1 MIENNIPDV
10 MRGVIKAQAKIDN
23 GARMA
28 RDEMMNQLI
37 QLAKEQIKGKRQPG
51 DKAESGKPPMNRTG
65 NLRRSIKGEKMREG
79 FATYSAIVG
88 PTIIY
93 GRRVELG
100 GGNWP
105 TGTKFPYMKPAWERF
120 RPMALGIIR
129 KHLALQEATM
139 AEFFP
144 PVLFEIKASATE
156 ALATFGKVNKELATM
171 EKNGVLA
178 SGALGKME
186 KASKLAGTALL
197 GLGGAFAIFGV
208 ASVATLDKVEKSQAN
223 LEVAIKNTGVSFEAA
238 KPYVDSHAKSMMA
251 LGFTYDDT
259 YAALAKM
266 TAASGSPKVAL
277 ESLGVAADLAR
288 AKQISLAEAGTL
300 VARASIGQ
308 AKGLGDLGIAL
319 GKTLPKG
326 ASMAQIFKAIEDR
339 VGGAAKAFKNT
350 LSGGIAVAQA
360 NFQALQ
366 IEVGTA
372 LVPSLIKVTDWI
384 TNVGIPK
391 FGEFFNFVKD
401 NKGIFEGFAATMA
414 AIWAVNKISAG
425 VSATIAA
432 INAIKKAYEGLR
444 LVLITTGIAEAYA
457 TAGVSVGAA
466 TTALAAV
473 GGIAA
478 LVYGTSKIPDLTQS
492 VIGDR
497 YGINIASAKPTG
509 AAWSQSMEQAN
520 AIPIKS
526 STIGSGTIPI
536 GIAGKGVK
544 KITPTPKPTATVNQ
558 QVTVYASNTND
569 IASKLAKAAKNGLPL
584 GSKP

>member
-1 MIENNIPDV
+1 
-10 MRGVIKAQAKIDN
+10 
-23 GARMA
+23 
-28 RDEMMNQLI
+28 
-37 QLAKEQIKGKRQPG
+37 
-51 DKAESGKPPMNRTG
+51 
-65 NLRRSIKGEKMREG
+65 
-79 FATYSAIVG
+79 
-88 PTIIY
+88 
-93 GRRVELG
+93 
-100 GGNWP
+100 
-105 TGTKFPYMKPAWERF
+105 
-120 RPMALGIIR
+120 
-129 KHLALQEATM
+129 M

-277 ESLGVAADLAR
+277 DSLGVAADLAR
-288 AKQISLAEAGTL
+288 AKQISLADAGTL

-308 AKGLGDLGIAL
+308 AKGLGDLGIAI

-326 ASMAQIFKAIEDR
+326 ATMAQIFKAVEDR
-339 VGGAAKAFKNT
+339 VGGAANAFKNT
-350 LSGGIAVAQA
+350 LSGGIAVARA

-366 IEVGTA
+366 VQVGIA
-372 LVPSLIKVTDWI
+372 LVPTLIKLTDWI
-384 TNVGIPK
+384 TNVGIRK
-391 FGEFFNFVKD
+391 LGELFDFIKR
-401 NKGIFEGFAATMA
+401 NKGTFEGFAIAMG
-414 AIWAVNKISAG
+414 AIWSVNKISAG
-425 VSATIAA
+425 VSATITA
-432 INAIKKAYEGLR
+432 INAIKAAYIGLR
-444 LVLITTGIAEAYA
+444 TVLITTGIAEAFA
-457 TAGVSVGAA
+457 TAGVSVGSASV
-466 TTALAAV
+466 ALAAV

-478 LVYGTSKIPDLTQS
+478 LVYGTKKIPDLAQS

-497 YGINIASAKPTG
+497 YGISIASAKPTG
-509 AAWSQSMEQAN
+509 AAWSQAMEQAN

>member
-1 MIENNIPDV
+1 
-10 MRGVIKAQAKIDN
+10 
-23 GARMA
+23 
-28 RDEMMNQLI
+28 
-37 QLAKEQIKGKRQPG
+37 
-51 DKAESGKPPMNRTG
+51 
-65 NLRRSIKGEKMREG
+65 
-79 FATYSAIVG
+79 
-88 PTIIY
+88 
-93 GRRVELG
+93 
-100 GGNWP
+100 
-105 TGTKFPYMKPAWERF
+105 
-120 RPMALGIIR
+120 
-129 KHLALQEATM
+129 M

-144 PVLFEIKASATE
+144 PVLFEIKAKATE
-156 ALATFGKVNKELATM
+156 AIATFGEVNHELAKM
-171 EKNGVLA
+171 EKNGLLA

-197 GLGGAFAIFGV
+197 GLGGAFAVFGV
-208 ASVATLDKVEKSQAN
+208 ASVETLDKVEKSQAN
-223 LEVAIKNTGVSFEAA
+223 LEVAVKNTGVAYEEA
-238 KPYVDSHAKSMMA
+238 KPYIDSHAKAMMA

-288 AKQISLAEAGTL
+288 AKQISLADAGTL

-326 ASMAQIFKAIEDR
+326 ATMAQIFKAIEDR
-339 VGGAAKAFKNT
+339 VGGSAKAFKET
-350 LSGGIAVAQA
+350 LSGGIAVARA
-360 NFQALQ
+360 NFQALEVQ
-366 IEVGTA
+366 VGTA
-372 LVPSLIKVTDWI
+372 LVPALIKVTDWI
-384 TNVGIPK
+384 TKTGIPK
-391 FGEFFNFVKD
+391 FSEFFNFVKT

-414 AIWAVNKISAG
+414 AIWSVSKISAG

-478 LVYGTSKIPDLTQS
+478 LVYGTSKLPDLAQS

-497 YGINIASAKPTG
+497 YGIPIPGATKTGGISAADAAASLTYTKPKAAPG
-509 AAWSQSMEQAN
+509 A
-520 AIPIKS
+520 
-526 STIGSGTIPI
+526 GTIPI
-536 GIAGKGVK
+536 GLAGKGV
-544 KITPTPKPTATVNQ
+544 
-558 QVTVYASNTND
+558 
-569 IASKLAKAAKNGLPL
+569 
-584 GSKP
+584 

>member
-1 MIENNIPDV
+1 
-10 MRGVIKAQAKIDN
+10 
-23 GARMA
+23 
-28 RDEMMNQLI
+28 
-37 QLAKEQIKGKRQPG
+37 
-51 DKAESGKPPMNRTG
+51 
-65 NLRRSIKGEKMREG
+65 
-79 FATYSAIVG
+79 
-88 PTIIY
+88 
-93 GRRVELG
+93 
-100 GGNWP
+100 
-105 TGTKFPYMKPAWERF
+105 
-120 RPMALGIIR
+120 
-129 KHLALQEATM
+129 M

-144 PVLFEIKASATE
+144 PVLFEIKAKATE
-156 ALATFGKVNKELATM
+156 AIATFGEVNKELAKM

-208 ASVATLDKVEKSQAN
+208 ASVKTLDKVEKSQAN
-223 LEVAIKNTGVSFEAA
+223 LEVAVKNTGVAYETA
-238 KPYVDSHAKSMMA
+238 KPYIDSHAKAMMA

-288 AKQISLAEAGTL
+288 AKQISLADAGTL

-326 ASMAQIFKAIEDR
+326 ASMVQIFKAIEDR
-339 VGGAAKAFKNT
+339 VGGASKAFKNT
-350 LSGGIAVAQA
+350 LSGSIQVAQA

-366 IEVGTA
+366 VQVGTA
-372 LVPSLIKVTDWI
+372 LVPALIKVTDWI
-384 TNVGIPK
+384 TNTGIPK
-391 FGEFFNFVKD
+391 FGEFFNFVKA
-401 NKGIFEGFAATMA
+401 NKGIFEGFAVTMA
-414 AIWAVNKISAG
+414 AIWSVTKISAG
-425 VSATIAA
+425 VTATIAA
-432 INAIKKAYEGLR
+432 IDAIKAAYIGLR
-444 LVLITTGIAEAYA
+444 TVLITTGIAEAFA
-457 TAGVSVGAA
+457 TAGVSVGTA

-478 LVYGTSKIPDLTQS
+478 LVYGTSKIPGLTQS

-497 YGINIASAKPTG
+497 YGIQIAGASPTG
-509 AAWSQSMEQAN
+509 AAQSQSMEQAN
-520 AIPIKS
+520 VIPINS
-526 STIGSGTIPI
+526 SAPGAGTVPI
-536 GIAGKGVK
+536 GLAGKGVK
-544 KITPTPKPTATVNQ
+544 TIAPKTKATTTVNQ

-569 IASKLAKAAKNGLPL
+569 IASKLAKAAKNGLPI